1 MGHRIGTSH
10 EGLGHDSALDPRRH
24 RSLALGRR
32 TLLSGLGL
40 GVTAGVVGLTA
51 PAASGASRPRV
62 PTGFAVGSR
71 VPQMQGLDQFGAATK
86 LVDGSSWTMIDAC
99 AWWCDPCR
107 RSATLHHAF
116 SDYLHSQ
123 GVAFRLVSVI
133 EQDFDGAVANGS
145 DAESWAWHYDLERDR
160 VMHPGGDAASPLA
173 QVSSR
178 FADAAGVANAIPCY
192 VLLDPAGVVR
202 VYERGYVTER
212 QGQWIATMNAM
223 QSVIGAATGKSLD
236 RVWDVDSLSAASPR
250 QTGLVSYARAHAVG
264 ATVLHGAF
272 DVTLDGGQDHETA
285 GVGLAEGSLHTVG
298 DPGTPGFDLDT
309 PLRMDLSGAS
319 FPPGIPLEL
328 VLAPQL
334 VGEHLVGGEWVNETV
349 DLPTTVVQVSDAAA
363 TISVPD
369 PRGLVSHI
377 PDHREWNFWLLSS
390 GVTYT
395 LAYPYHASTSI
406 SALTTADTSL
416 GETTRSTVLKALNGV
431 RSMLAQRRFADAAAK
446 SRAAQKALGDQGSA
460 DLRRLVAALAT
471 WLTDVAVDG
480 VSPASAPARTREP
493 APRR

>member
-298 DPGTPGFDLDT
+298 DPGLPGSTWTPRCAWTSRARRSL
-309 PLRMDLSGAS
+309 
-319 FPPGIPLEL
+319 
-328 VLAPQL
+328 
-334 VGEHLVGGEWVNETV
+334 
-349 DLPTTVVQVSDAAA
+349 
-363 TISVPD
+363 
-369 PRGLVSHI
+369 LVS
-377 PDHREWNFWLLSS
+377 PWSWCWLLSS
-390 GVTYT
+390 S
-395 LAYPYHASTSI
+395 ASTWSGA
-406 SALTTADTSL
+406 SGSTRRWTSPP
-416 GETTRSTVLKALNGV
+416 RS
-431 RSMLAQRRFADAAAK
+431 SK
-446 SRAAQKALGDQGSA
+446 SP
-460 DLRRLVAALAT
+460 T
-471 WLTDVAVDG
+471 
-480 VSPASAPARTREP
+480 
-493 APRR
+493 PRRRSACPIRVVWSPTSPTTGSGTSGF